1 MSRRAAAHAFRN
13 ALFSAKP
20 GRRGVP
26 PEIGRFSARKPLMS
40 TSLRNPTVEI
50 EGKAP
55 TAANAAA
62 SRSGENPTQLNN
74 SVMVVHP
81 VASPGNAGVCDHVPA
96 KSAKAVLPVLP
107 ATMARCPRKEKLV
120 RTGQT
125 APGPQVPPNCACIA
139 GKTERQPE
147 APPTSEGGRDIRQP
161 HLIPN
166 GHGRRGAVRIKGSTP
181 PTTH

>member
-1 MSRRAAAHAFRN
+1 MSRRAAAQAFRN
-13 ALFSAKP
+13 ALFSARS
-20 GRRGVP
+20 GRRAVP
-26 PEIGRFSARKPLMS
+26 PEIGRFSVRKPLMS

-50 EGKAP
+50 EGNAP

-62 SRSGENPTQLNN
+62 SSSGENPAQVNN

-107 ATMARCPRKEKLV
+107 AAMAQSPRKEKLA

-125 APGPQVPPNCACIA
+125 APGP
-139 GKTERQPE
+139 
-147 APPTSEGGRDIRQP
+147 
-161 HLIPN
+161 
-166 GHGRRGAVRIKGSTP
+166 
-181 PTTH
+181 